1 MGFEHAIVVVV
12 ALIWELELLTLH
24 QLTGGWL
31 HLPDSDSSLVARG
44 EQDAPGALAD
54 QQCLCVRSDDLG
66 EQEGPAGTCL
76 DPP

>member
-1 MGFEHAIVVVV
+1 MGFEHAIIRVA
-12 ALIWELELLTLH
+12 ALIGELELLTLL

-44 EQDAPGALAD
+44 EQNATGAWTD

-66 EQEGPAGTCL
+66 EREEPAGMCL
-76 DPP
+76 DLP